1 MADRPNLVFMFS
13 DQQRQDTLACY
24 GNDWINTPNLNALAS
39 QSFVFQNAYVAQP
52 VCTPARASLMTGLY
66 PHAAGPIVN
75 KMNLPSDV
83 KSIAEMVSDDYLCAY
98 FGKWHLGDDVVPQ
111 HGFHHW
117 ISTEDGHRAEYTR
130 REYLNRLS
138 DYNLHLVANGFDPDI
153 EIEGAKAFSAE
164 ARSKLPEEFQMAS
177 YLGDRAAEFID
188 DNNDKPFVLYVSTFE
203 PHSPYDG
210 PFKDQ
215 YDPEKL
221 PVGPAFLKK
230 PDGASLLNRVRA
242 DYFMQFLAEGKDQ
255 TEDAYIMNYAAPEE
269 DITTELG
276 WRTLRAHYLAN
287 ITLVD
292 GMVGKIIAAL
302 DRAGIAD
309 NTVLVFTS
317 EHGDMMGDH
326 GMLEKRAFYEEASRV
341 PLLIRV
347 PWLSNERRDIHGSI
361 GQVDLVPTLLDLLGD
376 PVPDHLQGKSQRP
389 VMEGNETLDG
399 NDVFIQWNGI
409 SNEKH
414 DRFLGSDAIN
424 NMLSLPWRSIVS
436 SRWKLNLCAT
446 DQCELF
452 DLSTDPFEMNNL
464 FNDPAQ
470 KDRIRD
476 MAARVRKWQLETGDD
491 APLPSV

>member
-164 ARSKLPEEFQMAS
+164 ARSKLPEEFQMSS

-188 DNNDKPFVLYVSTFE
+188 DNKDKPFVLYVSTFE

>member
-1 MADRPNLVFMFS
+1 MATRPNLLFIFS
-13 DQQRQDTLACY
+13 DRQRFDTMRCY
-24 GNDWINTPNLNALAS
+24 GNEWIKTPHLNALS
-39 QSFVFQNAYVAQP
+39 EQSFVFQHAYVTQA
-52 VCTPARASLMTGLY
+52 VCAPARSSIMTGLY
-66 PHAAGPIVN
+66 PHAAGMPRN
-75 KMNLPSDV
+75 KLVMRRDA
-83 KSIAEMVSDDYLCAY
+83 KTIAEMVSGDYLRAY
-98 FGKWHLGDDVVPQ
+98 FGKWHLGDEVVRQ
-111 HGFHHW
+111 HGFDEW
-117 ISTEDGHRAEYTR
+117 VSTEDGHRGEYTKG
-130 REYLNRLS
+130 EYRNRLS
-138 DYNLHLVANGFDPDI
+138 TYHHHLVANGFEPDTDSAGTMI
-153 EIEGAKAFSAE
+153 FSSGE
-164 ARSKLPEEFQMAS
+164 HYRLPEEFQMAS
-177 YLGDRAAEFID
+177 FLGDRAASFIEQNKD
-188 DNNDKPFVLYVSTFE
+188 RPFVLYVSTFE

-242 DYFMQFLAEGKDQ
+242 DYFMQFLAEGKHQ

-464 FNDPAQ
+464 FNDPLQ

>member
-1 MADRPNLVFMFS
+1 MADKPNLVFMFS

-188 DNNDKPFVLYVSTFE
+188 DNKDKPFVLYVSTFE

-242 DYFMQFLAEGKDQ
+242 DYFMQFLAEGRDQ
-255 TEDAYIMNYAAPEE
+255 TEDSYIMNYAAPEE

-376 PVPDHLQGKSQRP
+376 PVPDHLQGKSQRQ